1 MKTRRQQQRVTTAT
15 APLSGL
21 AGLPALGI
29 EGVKAMER
37 QPASLAG
44 QLVLAGMDESE
55 EERQRRRFPNNHNY
69 DNRQARLF

>member
-1 MKTRRQQQRVTTAT
+1 MKTRRQQQRATT

-21 AGLPALGI
+21 VGLPSLGI
-29 EGVKAMER
+29 EGVGAMEK
-37 QPASLAG
+37 QPQSLAG
-44 QLVLAGMDESE
+44 QLVLAGMDEAE